1 MLMREEIDRR
11 RIKIELMKE
20 DGLIVGDIKAEFS

>member
-1 MLMREEIDRR
+1 MREEIDRR
-11 RIKIELMKE
+11 RIKIERMKE